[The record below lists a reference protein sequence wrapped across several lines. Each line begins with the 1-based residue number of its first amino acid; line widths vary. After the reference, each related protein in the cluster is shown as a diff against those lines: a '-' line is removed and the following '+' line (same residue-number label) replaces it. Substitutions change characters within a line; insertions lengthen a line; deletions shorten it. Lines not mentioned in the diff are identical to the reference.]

1 MRLRTTMWKASCY
14 IDSMTM
20 EIIKMDYHYIVLD
33 DEPSAAAAAL
43 EALWEEGISLV
54 GFSEFPHGPGK
65 TQVDLI
71 AHNSRVL
78 AKTAADMG
86 LTVSHVK
93 TGFLIRGE
101 GTPAPAVA
109 DILRR
114 LAGAR
119 IPVTSLQAVAAG
131 AGRFGAM
138 LWVKPHDVDTAAR
151 VLNATVPWSD
161 LVDETSEESFPA
173 SDPPSWAMAA
183 PE

>member
-1 MRLRTTMWKASCY
+1 MTT
-14 IDSMTM
+14 
-20 EIIKMDYHYIVLD
+20 EIIKMDYRYIILD

-43 EALWEEGISLV
+43 ETLWEEGISLV
-54 GFSEFPHGPGK
+54 GVSEFPHGPGK
-65 TQVDLI
+65 TQLDLI
-71 AHNSRVL
+71 AHNDRAL
-78 AKTAADMG
+78 AKTAAEMG
-86 LTVSHVK
+86 LTMSHVK

-101 GTPAPAVA
+101 GTPAPVVS

-114 LAGAR
+114 LAGAH
-119 IPVTSLQAVAAG
+119 IPVTSLQAVSAG

-138 LWVKPHDVDTAAR
+138 LWVKARDVDEAAR
-151 VLNATVPWSD
+151 VLNASVPWSD